1 MEEGAVYD
9 YRVIARNGKKASVAS
24 QPSAPVRVKRQKP
37 PRSEQMNKGKW
48 TRMKKKKK
56 KKKKEKEK
64 EIEKEKKEKHK
75 WFILT
80 YRLLGLLWKESQ
92 HYITR

>member
-64 EIEKEKKEKHK
+64 EIEKEKEKEKEK
-75 WFILT
+75 DRQTNRQI
-80 YRLLGLLWKESQ
+80 YQKRLNEMTLSKD
-92 HYITR
+92 